1 MKRLIL
7 VGGTMGVGKTTTCR
21 ELARLLPH
29 NVLLD
34 GDWCWQMTPFTVS
47 EETQAMV
54 MDNIAHLLGNF
65 LRCSRLENVI
75 FCWVMHEQRI
85 IDDLLARLDTKG
97 VAVCSVSLICT
108 ESVLRARLLGDVAAG
123 IRTEDIIERSV
134 CRLPLYENVRS
145 AKIDTTILSPGQT
158 AEKIVGMLDE
168 WIF

>member
-7 VGGTMGVGKTTTCR
+7 FGGTMGVWKTTNCR
-21 ELARLLPH
+21 ELSRLLPH

-123 IRTEDIIERSV
+123 IRTEDFIERCV
-134 CRLPLYENVRS
+134 CRIPLYENVRS
-145 AKIDTTILSPGQT
+145 VKIDRTILSPGQT
-158 AEKIVGMLDE
+158 AEKIVDMLDE

>member
-108 ESVLRARLLGDVAAG
+108 ESALRARLLGDVAAG
-123 IRTEDIIERSV
+123 IRTEDIVERSV
-134 CRLPLYENVRS
+134 PRLALYQKLDSV
-145 AKIDTTILSPGQT
+145 KIDTTGLSPGQT
-158 AEKIVGMLDE
+158 AEKIAKMLDG
-168 WIF
+168 